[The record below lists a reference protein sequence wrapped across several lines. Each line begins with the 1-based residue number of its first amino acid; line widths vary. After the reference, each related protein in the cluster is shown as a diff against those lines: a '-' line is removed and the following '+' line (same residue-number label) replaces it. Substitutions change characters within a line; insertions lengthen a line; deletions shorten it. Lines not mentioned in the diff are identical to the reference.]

1 MLLGLN
7 YMHGRKIL
15 HRDFK
20 TLNVFLDE
28 KLNVRLGDL
37 GVAKVCWHMQQRRMC
52 MHVGGAWLQPTQAQL
67 FMWSAACARNHHL
80 VVQRSCRSMD
90 SFVQDA
96 AVGHSLAGGRHE
108 FCRCA

>member
-20 TLNVFLDE
+20 TLNVFLDD

-37 GVAKVCWHMQQRRMC
+37 GVAKVGLHFEN
-52 MHVGGAWLQPTQAQL
+52 L
-67 FMWSAACARNHHL
+67 
-80 VVQRSCRSMD
+80 D
-90 SFVQDA
+90 
-96 AVGHSLAGGRHE
+96 
-108 FCRCA
+108 RC